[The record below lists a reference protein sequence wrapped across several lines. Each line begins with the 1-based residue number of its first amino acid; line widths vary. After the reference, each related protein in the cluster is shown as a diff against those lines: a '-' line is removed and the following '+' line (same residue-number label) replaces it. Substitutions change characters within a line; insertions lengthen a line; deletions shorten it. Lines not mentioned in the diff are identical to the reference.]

1 MTLPRPRPTS
11 RAPRRPLLARGVA
24 AALALLFAAPGLGG
38 AEGGDGVRIRI
49 DAPRPGEPV
58 QNKVHLAPIRGSA
71 QASGD
76 APADFDVMLV
86 VDVSYSTRCAS
97 GVDVDGDGTIGV
109 NPAQELLPPG
119 TYPEDVCAT
128 DPDDSILAA
137 SVAAGRSLVD
147 SLDPRRVRLGV
158 VSFSGEVNPVTGER
172 VRIDQQDAWLELP
185 LSDDYA
191 RARGALAAIYARGP
205 RGATNYS
212 AGMRLAIT
220 ELAGLTGSRSQP
232 RPGAKK
238 VILFLTDGVP
248 TFPIGKAANTD
259 PGDVEMALGAAR
271 LAHQAGITVNTYAIG
286 PGALTSQV
294 AVTEM
299 ARITLGTFTPVRNP
313 GDIIAILQGVSFS
326 NVEDVVVTNLTT
338 GDFSTD
344 VRLSP
349 DGSFTGYVPV
359 REGANRVRVTALA
372 SDGSRG
378 SVELD
383 LTFQMAELS
392 DREMARELERIRD
405 RNREL
410 QLLLER
416 KRIEEFRK
424 NEQQRK
430 ELEVRPEGR

>member
-1 MTLPRPRPTS
+1 MPRPP
-11 RAPRRPLLARGVA
+11 AAARLS
-24 AALALLFAAPGLGG
+24 AALALATALALAPSRAL
-38 AEGGDGVRIRI
+38 AEGDAAGGVRISI
-49 DAPRPGEPV
+49 ESPRPGEPV
-58 QNKVHLAPIRGSA
+58 QNKVHLAPIRGNA
-71 QASGD
+71 MASGD
-76 APADFDVMLV
+76 SPADFDVMLV
-86 VDVSYSTRCAS
+86 IDVSYSTRCAS
-97 GVDVDGDGTIGV
+97 GVDVDGDGAVGV
-109 NPAQELLPPG
+109 NPSQELMPPG
-119 TYPEDVCAT
+119 TYPEDVCST

-137 SVAAGRSLVD
+137 SVAAARSLVD
-147 SLDPRRVRLGV
+147 SLDTRRVRLGII
-158 VSFSGEVNPVTGER
+158 SFSGEVNPVTGER
-172 VRIDQQDAWLELP
+172 ARIDQQDAWLELP
-185 LSDDYA
+185 LSGDFSRA
-191 RARGALAAIYARGP
+191 RAALAGIYARGP

-220 ELAGLTGSRSQP
+220 ELAGLTGAQSQP
-232 RPGAKK
+232 RPGAKQI
-238 VILFLTDGVP
+238 ILFLTDGVP
-248 TFPIGKAANTD
+248 TFPIGKAAITD

-299 ARITLGTFTPVRNP
+299 ARLTLGTFTPVRNP

-383 LTFQMAELS
+383 LSFQMAELS
-392 DREMARELERIRD
+392 DRELARELERIRD

-416 KRIEEFRK
+416 KRIDEFRK
-424 NEQQRK
+424 TEQQRK

>member
-1 MTLPRPRPTS
+1 MQRPTS
-11 RAPRRPLLARGVA
+11 IPVPVAIGRALAALVFVA
-24 AALALLFAAPGLGG
+24 APPLAPSRAAAQADSGG
-38 AEGGDGVRIRI
+38 GVRIAI
-49 DAPRPGEPV
+49 ESPRSGEPV
-58 QNKVHLAPIRGSA
+58 QNKVHLAPIRGNA
-71 QASGD
+71 MASGD
-76 APADFDVMLV
+76 SPADFDVMLV
-86 VDVSYSTRCAS
+86 LDVSFSTRCAS
-97 GVDVDGDGTIGV
+97 GVDVDGDGVVGV
-109 NPAQELLPPG
+109 NPAQELMPPG
-119 TYPEDVCAT
+119 TYPEDLCST

-137 SVAAGRSLVD
+137 EVAAARSLVD
-147 SLDPRRVRLGV
+147 SLDPRRVHLGII
-158 VSFSGEVNPVTGER
+158 SFSGEVNPVTGER
-172 VRIDQQDAWLELP
+172 ARMDQQDAWLELP
-185 LSDDYA
+185 LSDEFA

-220 ELAGLTGSRSQP
+220 ELARLTGARSQP

-238 VILFLTDGVP
+238 VVLFLTDGVP
-248 TFPIGKAANTD
+248 TFPIGKAATTD

-299 ARITLGTFTPVRNP
+299 ARLTLGTFTPVRNP

-344 VRLSP
+344 VRLAP

-392 DREMARELERIRD
+392 DRELARELERIRD

-410 QLLLER
+410 QLLVER

-424 NEQQRK
+424 TEQQRK